1 MAIQKT
7 YLTKTLSQLKAIA
20 VTHFHKYIRNR
31 DRGKPCISCGR
42 HTTLQAGHYY
52 SAGQHPSVRFN
63 PDNVHGQCLSCN
75 YYKHGNLINYSNN
88 LIDRIG
94 QKRFQNLKLKIDL
107 SKRSR
112 FKWDKFYLIEI
123 IEKYKALNKKPPS
136 YEQE

>member
-1 MAIQKT
+1 MATKNK
-7 YLTKTLSQLKAIA
+7 YLDKTLSQLKAIA

-31 DRGKPCISCGR
+31 DRGKPCVSCGR

-63 PDNVHGQCLSCN
+63 EDNVHGQCLSCN
-75 YYKHGNLINYSNN
+75 YFKHGNLINYSHN
-88 LIDRIG
+88 LLDRIG
-94 QKRFQNLKLKIDL
+94 QERFKKLKLKIDL
-107 SKRSR
+107 SKRSK
-112 FKWDKFYLIEI
+112 FKWDKFYLVEI